1 MKKTE
6 YTSLPPRTWLSLAA
20 TVLLGAAVF
29 AYWYVLKPHLIIER
43 ELLQM
48 FRFSADYFVDRVVM
62 PAGLARYVAD
72 FLSQFFISVSF
83 GALVMALLSMLA
95 QGLSWLLLRRLRPSL
110 TRQDGS
116 AKKLLYA
123 LSFIPPLVFVFLMSD
138 LRVQLTLYVA
148 FLMVVGALVSLPS
161 SSPKRAFLLS
171 ALLVVVGYWFAG
183 PIVLLAVFLAPF
195 ILTTP
200 PSPITSHHS
209 PLTSP
214 LSLLISQIIL
224 FVVCIVFSLRMVPYP
239 LRIVA
244 TGIDYVWP
252 DSQIGTD
259 EEMRYDLLMRQARW
273 NRILQHARQQ
283 PPRSAACQHV
293 AQLAA
298 WYQHLIDQHQLAA
311 SFGNV
316 RESINSSVS
325 AGLVSDFCMH
335 LAMINIAQRAAFELN
350 ESAANYNKSARAT
363 KRLAE
368 TALCTGQYEVALKY
382 ASLLSQTL
390 FYRRW
395 AQEIQT
401 LATHPA
407 AIGRHPRYGML
418 QKVHASLHDQIF
430 I

>member
-6 YTSLPPRTWLSLAA
+6 HTSLPPRTWLSLAA
-20 TVLLGAAVF
+20 TVLLGAAVY

-110 TRQDGS
+110 IRQGGS
-116 AKKLLYA
+116 AKRLLYA
-123 LSFIPPLVFVFLMSD
+123 LSFVPPLFFVFLMGD

-148 FLMVVGALVSLPS
+148 FLMVVGAQVSLPS
-161 SSPKRAFLLS
+161 ASPKRAFLLS

-183 PIVLLAVFLAPF
+183 PIVLLAVFLTPF
-195 ILTTP
+195 ILTSH
-200 PSPITSHHS
+200 PSPI
-209 PLTSP
+209 TSP
-214 LSLLISQIIL
+214 LSLLTSQIAL
-224 FVVCIVFSLRMVPYP
+224 FVICIVLSLHMVPYP

-273 NRILQHARQQ
+273 NLILQHARKQ

-382 ASLLSQTL
+382 ASLLRQTL

-407 AIGRHPRYGML
+407 AIARHPRYGML